1 MHSNFQSIQTFSQTG
16 SLTAD
21 LVWSMRNAY
30 VSVRA
35 LFGKVGAFILALLGA
50 IILRGV
56 LWFLIRKLKKE
67 FRTDIE
73 VTPNNY
79 KELKTVHISLS
90 SKTALL
96 ARMKQV
102 NFAKLPFLLRGVFN
116 QALTILGLLEDFN
129 SALEKQLV
137 QLDNCD
143 TGDSYFEIVSES
155 TLWSMR
161 TPHYEYRL

>member
-1 MHSNFQSIQTFSQTG
+1 M
-16 SLTAD
+16 
-21 LVWSMRNAY
+21 
-30 VSVRA
+30 
-35 LFGKVGAFILALLGA
+35 
-50 IILRGV
+50 

-73 VTPNNY
+73 VTPDNY
-79 KELKTVHISLS
+79 KELKKVYIALS

-102 NFAKLPFLLRGVFN
+102 NFEKLPFLLRGVFN

-129 SALEKQLV
+129 MALEKQLV

-143 TGDSYFEIVSES
+143 TGDSHFEIVRES

-161 TPHYEYRL
+161 TPHYEYRF

>member
-1 MHSNFQSIQTFSQTG
+1 MHTKFQSIQTFSQTG

-21 LVWSMRNAY
+21 LVWSMRNSY
-30 VSVRA
+30 VSIRA
-35 LFGKVGAFILALLGA
+35 LFGQVGAFIVAILGA
-50 IILRGV
+50 IILRSV

-73 VTPNNY
+73 VTPDNY
-79 KELKTVHISLS
+79 KELKTVYMSLS
-90 SKTALL
+90 PKIALL

-102 NFAKLPFLLRGVFN
+102 NFEKLPFLLRGVFN
-116 QALTILGLLEDFN
+116 QILTILGMLEDFN
-129 SALEKQLV
+129 TALEKQLIR
-137 QLDNCD
+137 LNNCD
-143 TGDSYFEIVSES
+143 TGDSHFEIVSES